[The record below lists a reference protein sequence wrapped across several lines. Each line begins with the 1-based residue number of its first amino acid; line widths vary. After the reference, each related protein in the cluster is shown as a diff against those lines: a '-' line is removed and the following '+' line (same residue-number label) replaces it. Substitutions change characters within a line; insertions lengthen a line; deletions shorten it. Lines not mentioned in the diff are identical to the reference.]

1 MGVLS
6 LMTHGRD
13 DGVQD
18 SGGAVTTTPRLV
30 RAGLGDTGRVLLGV
44 LAPVIA
50 EGVVARRKTM
60 VRLGGRLDTHGRAA
74 RVLNGLRSR
83 HDADALALTFPRSMV
98 LALRPPAVTATLHG
112 TPEPFTPASKEK
124 VAALSRF
131 QPTGVLISDNP
142 HRQARRELNELA
154 LQTSADVHSLHRRC
168 GEIIESEV
176 AELLPTLPEGRL
188 TWDTY
193 VVAHWRTVRRF
204 VFGDAARDDETVT
217 DLLTVLRRDAN
228 WGYAFPRRSATYNN
242 FRRRLDHLVAAAPED
257 SLAAVVRDAVDKP
270 GSLDPIGQI
279 PHWLFA
285 FDAVAVAIHRAL
297 ALLASHPVTAAA
309 ARTEAAVVDSAEPRV
324 LPTLRATVLE
334 SLRLWPTTLA
344 ILREATRDV
353 PWDGGVVAEG
363 ATTIVIGEFFQRDD
377 DAMDFAQ
384 RFTPDAWTDG
394 RAQELAG
401 VVPFSDG
408 PGECPGRNVVLMFAT
423 AVLAA
428 ICRDVDLD
436 DNVLSPRARAGVVDM
451 PHSLDHFDLR
461 IELRAVP
468 GSTREISRPHD

>member
-1 MGVLS
+1 MSRGP
-6 LMTHGRD
+6 GED
-13 DGVQD
+13 VQK
-18 SGGAVTTTPRLV
+18 SPGAVTATPRLA
-30 RAGLGDTGRVLLGV
+30 RAGLLDTARVLGGV
-44 LAPVIA
+44 LVPMVA

-74 RVLNGLRSR
+74 RILNGLRAR
-83 HDADALALTFPRSMV
+83 HDADALALTFPRPMV

-112 TPEPFTPASKEK
+112 TPDPFTPASTEK

-131 QPTGVLISDNP
+131 QPTGVLISDNR

-176 AELLPTLPEGRL
+176 AELLPTLTDGHL
-188 TWDTY
+188 TWDAY
-193 VVAHWRTVRRF
+193 AVAHWRMVRRF
-204 VFGDAARDDETVT
+204 VFGDAARNDEALT

-228 WGYAFPRRSATYNN
+228 WGPAFPRRSATYGN

-257 SLAAVVRDAVDKP
+257 SLAGIVRDAVDRP
-270 GSLDPIGQI
+270 GSLDPTGQI

-285 FDAVAVAIHRAL
+285 FDAVAVAVHRAL
-297 ALLASHPVTAAA
+297 ALLAAHPATAAA
-309 ARTEAAVVDSAEPRV
+309 ARTETAGVESTAARV

-344 ILREATRDV
+344 ILREASRDV
-353 PWDGGVVAEG
+353 RWDGGLVAEG
-363 ATTIVIGEFFQRDD
+363 TTTIVIGEFFQRDD

-384 RFTPDAWTDG
+384 RFTPEVWTDG
-394 RAQELAG
+394 RAQGLAG

-428 ICRDVDLD
+428 IGRDVDLD
-436 DNVLSPRARAGVVDM
+436 DNVLSPRVRAGQTEM
-451 PHSLDHFDLR
+451 PHSLDHFDLT
-461 IELRAVP
+461 IGLRAA
-468 GSTREISRPHD
+468 R

>member
-1 MGVLS
+1 
-6 LMTHGRD
+6 MT
-13 DGVQD
+13 
-18 SGGAVTTTPRLV
+18 ATPRLA
-30 RAGLGDTGRVLLGV
+30 RAGLFDTARVLGGV
-44 LAPVIA
+44 LAPVVA
-50 EGVVARRKTM
+50 EGVVARRKSM

-74 RVLNGLRSR
+74 RILKGLRAR
-83 HDADALALTFPRSMV
+83 HDTDALALTFPRSMV

-112 TPEPFTPASKEK
+112 TPDPFTPASAEK

-131 QPTGVLISDNP
+131 QPTGVLISDNR

-154 LQTSADVHSLHRRC
+154 LETTADVHSLHRRC

-176 AELLPTLPEGRL
+176 AELLPALSEGRL
-188 TWDTY
+188 TWDAY
-193 VVAHWRTVRRF
+193 AAAHWRMVRRF
-204 VFGDAARDDETVT
+204 VFGDAARNDETLT

-228 WGYAFPRRSATYNN
+228 WGPAFPRRSATYDN

-257 SLAAVVRDAVDKP
+257 SLAGIVRDAVDRP
-270 GSLDPIGQI
+270 GSLDPTGQI

-297 ALLASHPVTAAA
+297 ALLAAHPETAAA
-309 ARTEAAVVDSAEPRV
+309 ARAEAAGAETSTARV

-344 ILREATRDV
+344 ILRQANRDV
-353 PWDGGVVAEG
+353 PWDGGTVGEG

-394 RAQELAG
+394 RARGLAG

-428 ICRDVDLD
+428 ICEDHELD
-436 DNVLSPRARAGVVDM
+436 DNVLAPRVRGGVAEM
-451 PHSLDHFDLR
+451 PHALDHFDLTVS
-461 IELRAVP
+461 LRAAP
-468 GSTREISRPHD
+468 